1 MSDRNPQ
8 AVLIVP
14 EQIVK
19 TNLIEPSVE
28 QAPVKTSPSKISNQK
43 IHFSAKHFVQPR
55 KGPATPENACVRCR
69 DSSFPAHAW
78 NSCSAMTR
86 S

>member
-19 TNLIEPSVE
+19 ANFIEPLVE
-28 QAPVKTSPSKISNQK
+28 QAPLKTSPSKISNQE
-43 IHFSAKHFVQPR
+43 IYFSAEHFV
-55 KGPATPENACVRCR
+55 
-69 DSSFPAHAW
+69 
-78 NSCSAMTR
+78 
-86 S
+86 